1 MDVRHQHKSTHAAG
15 GKKRSLTITPAC
27 KGPRRLAFRIRR
39 RGFTFEGSPSLLISD
54 RYGVWSVTHR
64 RYIRKTRHRRFHDL
78 SKELRPI
85 RDKVRRD
92 KMNQWPQYKQDEE
105 LRSLRR
111 KLADLYWSLMP
122 EEAKRTTV
130 LFYRHRRQRQRQRQG
145 RLMCFTAAVV
155 VVALEGFVLLS
166 LVLMGCFSLWVRLFL
181 GLGYLALVF
190 LLDRAAE
197 EYDR

>member
-1 MDVRHQHKSTHAAG
+1 
-15 GKKRSLTITPAC
+15 
-27 KGPRRLAFRIRR
+27 
-39 RGFTFEGSPSLLISD
+39 
-54 RYGVWSVTHR
+54 
-64 RYIRKTRHRRFHDL
+64 
-78 SKELRPI
+78 
-85 RDKVRRD
+85 
-92 KMNQWPQYKQDEE
+92 
-105 LRSLRR
+105 
-111 KLADLYWSLMP
+111 
-122 EEAKRTTV
+122 V
-130 LFYRHRRQRQRQRQG
+130 LFYRHRRQRQRQQQG